1 VPDDKT
7 AFELACFA
15 LDRDGAARLAQAHP
29 AFLHDAAAMIRAAI
43 LGRADVVALLLS
55 LGVDPDVADEGG
67 VRALQRAIGSNSR
80 DVVELLL
87 AHDAEIDRPSKHYGG
102 AMGFA
107 AHFRRKELAELLAP
121 RSRDVHNLV
130 NIGMTQRLVE
140 LLVAEP
146 ALANL
151 VHPRA
156 GITPLFALPEDESL
170 ALEMATLLLRHGADP
185 RYRNREGLTPIDMA
199 ARRGLFDVADLLE
212 TTPS

>member
-1 VPDDKT
+1 
-7 AFELACFA
+7 
-15 LDRDGAARLAQAHP
+15 
-29 AFLHDAAAMIRAAI
+29 
-43 LGRADVVALLLS
+43 
-55 LGVDPDVADEGG
+55 
-67 VRALQRAIGSNSR
+67 
-80 DVVELLL
+80 
-87 AHDAEIDRPSKHYGG
+87 
-102 AMGFA
+102 MGFA

-185 RYRNREGLTPIDMA
+185 HYRNREGLTPIDMA